1 MSSDH
6 CGGDSGWHQFCGAS
20 LISSQDLL
28 TAAHC
33 VAGRAPA
40 SLTVRLGEWDASITT
55 ETNPSLDMVTVLTV
69 HWTLSYYAE
78 GGGGGGPP

>member
-1 MSSDH
+1 MVAVLDGGQFL
-6 CGGDSGWHQFCGAS
+6 CGGS
-20 LISSQDLL
+20 LVDERVVL

-33 VAGRAPA
+33 VAGKTPA
-40 SLTVRLGEWDASITT
+40 ALTARLGEWDASITT